1 MGPTRLVYFSL
12 MTALGL
18 ALAWPASSAEQK
30 DEPFPTLG
38 RLHRD
43 ADHPW
48 LQEFWVLGRYHGQYH
63 WSEGNAGEDEG
74 WEDRRLRAGFQARMF
89 DKLTVHAQAVS
100 GTDLEPF
107 YNGFTELW
115 VGWRFSDAVVL
126 TVGQQKHRFTHDRN
140 VSSRYL
146 NYLERGMLTNMF
158 ALDYTPAIT
167 LSGTVKDWT
176 YYTGVF
182 SNSTDRNMGRA
193 FSEFDTG
200 YSFLASATKDLKG
213 AGGMDSTHVN
223 FAYLHSDAKGTPTNL
238 NRFEH
243 GLNTAVIV
251 TKGSKSL
258 VAELT
263 AGIGGPG
270 GDAIALNLQPS
281 IFVTRKFQLVGR
293 YQIAVSESETGL
305 RAQRRYE
312 RPAGLNRG
320 DLYQAAYLGGDY
332 YIAAHRL
339 KLMAGL
345 EYARM
350 NDRDVW
356 TSSVA
361 VRMFFGP
368 HSRGPFPAAMLLEP
382 D

>member
-1 MGPTRLVYFSL
+1 MRYSRSFRCSL
-12 MTALGL
+12 MTLL
-18 ALAWPASSAEQK
+18 ALVVACPAAAKEQK
-30 DEPFPTLG
+30 SEPYPTLG
-38 RLHRD
+38 RLYKD
-43 ADHPW
+43 DKNPW

-89 DKLTVHAQAVS
+89 QKLTIHAQAVS
-100 GTDLEPF
+100 GTDLDPL

-115 VGWRFSDAVVL
+115 VGWRFSDALTL

-146 NYLERGMLTNMF
+146 NYLERAMLTNMF

-182 SNSTDRNMGRA
+182 SNSTGRNMGKA
-193 FSEFDTG
+193 FGELDSG
-200 YSFLASATKDLKG
+200 YSFIASATKDLHG
-213 AGGMDSTHVN
+213 AGGMDTTHVN
-223 FAYLHSDAKGTPTNL
+223 FAYLHSETRGTTTNL

-243 GLNTAVIV
+243 GLNTALIV
-251 TKGSKSL
+251 TKDARAL

-263 AGIGGPG
+263 AGLGGPG
-270 GDAIALNLQPS
+270 GSAYGLNLQPS
-281 IFVTRKFQLVGR
+281 VFLTRKLQLVGR
-293 YQIAVSESETGL
+293 YQIAASQDDNGL

-320 DLYQAAYLGGDY
+320 QLYQAGYVGADY
-332 YIAAHRL
+332 YLSAHRL
-339 KLMAGL
+339 KLMAGV
-345 EYARM
+345 EYSRL
-350 NDRDVW
+350 DQRDVW
-356 TSSVA
+356 TTSIAIRS
-361 VRMFFGP
+361 FFGP
-368 HSRGPFPAAMLLEP
+368 HSRAPFPAGGLLDP